1 AGIVRN
7 GTTVVRTRSPD
18 RPGRSATATPA
29 AKRYGDLRAATANIR
44 GQGQAAPAAPASS
57 AAGAS
62 RSPDRSHQQHQHQR
76 QRQQQHAQ
84 QRESAGNTRVVSRS
98 GVDYADAS
106 VMYVDSDV
114 GLARGR
120 DVSGKVAEEGRGWL
134 MRKREAVVG
143 GAA

>member
-1 AGIVRN
+1 DAVRADEGGGAIAEHQREQVEGADQRDGPN
-7 GTTVVRTRSPD
+7 D
-18 RPGRSATATPA
+18 RPPRLFRGRHGVEAHQHVRQA
-29 AKRYGDLRAATANIR
+29 R
-44 GQGQAAPAAPASS
+44 GA
-57 AAGAS
+57 
-62 RSPDRSHQQHQHQR
+62 QHQR